1 MGQQISANAE
11 TALNQQT
18 NHTAPRKGRRKN
30 LMPDNKP
37 PTEQLKARRR
47 ANAAEYQ
54 KKLTAANRLEIRN
67 RDAAKIAAIRNRLH
81 GIPGQDNAEKIL
93 YLLDIYEKKTK

>member
-1 MGQQISANAE
+1 MGKPIYPV
-11 TALNQQT
+11 T
-18 NHTAPRKGRRKN
+18 NSTAPRKGRRKN
-30 LMPDNKP
+30 PMPDNKP

-93 YLLDIYEKKTK
+93 YLLDSYEKKTK

>member
-1 MGQQISANAE
+1 
-11 TALNQQT
+11 
-18 NHTAPRKGRRKN
+18 
-30 LMPDNKP
+30 MPDNKP

-67 RDAAKIAAIRNRLH
+67 RDAAKIAAIRARLPS
-81 GIPGQDNAEKIL
+81 IPGQDNAEKIL
-93 YLLDIYEKKTK
+93 YLLDTYEKKAK

>member
-1 MGQQISANAE
+1 MEQQISANTE

-18 NHTAPRKGRRKN
+18 NHTTPHKGRRKN

-67 RDAAKIAAIRNRLH
+67 RDAAKIATIRNRLH

-93 YLLDIYEKKTK
+93 YLLDSYEKKTK